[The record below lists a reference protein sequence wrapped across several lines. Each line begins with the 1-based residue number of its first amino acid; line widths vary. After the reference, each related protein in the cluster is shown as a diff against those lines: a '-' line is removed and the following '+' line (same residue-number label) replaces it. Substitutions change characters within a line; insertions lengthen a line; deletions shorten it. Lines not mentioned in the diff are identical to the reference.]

1 MANAETAA
9 KARISKLL
17 KDIEAVGLTPPTTP
31 DDISAVEREAVLK
44 EWWKA
49 NRPAP
54 DPKSNL
60 QSLRSKADLLDVYYT
75 NDTSEEAL
83 ETAIKEAETF
93 LKERSKQ
100 QMEERKEEKAAN
112 TEDLLSIAKEIG
124 KAVGEEVGKAV
135 SPKEKGEER
144 EANYR
149 EYDPSDLAEAKT
161 YFAPMV
167 VWKVPKI
174 RRGGQFINPPFGKI
188 MFRHLEGG
196 SVRVGNRTQT
206 RYMCS
211 YTTDSKK
218 EQAYLETHPLFN
230 KVFYLSEHQTRV
242 ASEDVEYAV
251 KFGEMTNMLLTY
263 QAPDIY
269 RMAGAEEWRKEG
281 IRIDMSMSLDTIRT
295 ELAGAMARKAV
306 REKKQHIADLLR
318 SDARSALLTTA

>member
-1 MANAETAA
+1 MATADTAA

-31 DDISAVEREAVLK
+31 DDISAVEREAILK

-49 NRPAP
+49 NRPPP
-54 DPKSNL
+54 DSDANL
-60 QSLRSKADLLDVYYT
+60 NKLRSKADLLGVYWT

-83 ETAIKEAETF
+83 ETAISEFEAQ
-93 LKERSKQ
+93 LRSASKK
-100 QMEERKEEKAAN
+100 QMEERKEEKAASSSDIL
-112 TEDLLSIAKEIG
+112 EIAKEIG
-124 KAVGEEVGKAV
+124 KAVGAEVGKAV
-135 SPKEKGEER
+135 TPKEKGEER
-144 EANYR
+144 DVNFR
-149 EYDPSDLAEAKT
+149 EYDPSDLTDAKT

-174 RRGGQFINPPFGKI
+174 RRGGQLVNPPFGKI
-188 MFRHLEGG
+188 MFRHLEGS

-211 YTTDSKK
+211 YTSDSKK
-218 EQAYLETHPLFN
+218 EQSYLETHPLFN

-251 KFGEMTNMLLTY
+251 SFGNMTNMLLTY

-269 RMAGAEEWRKEG
+269 RMAGSDEWRNEG
-281 IRIDMSMSLDTIRT
+281 LRIDINMSLDTIRT

-306 REKKQHIADLLR
+306 REKKQHVAELLR